1 MTDLD
6 LAVDEVTT
14 VELDPDEPVDLIEF
28 AGADGYVFEQEGHG
42 LAGRGVAC
50 RIDLEGGVAG
60 DLSLVQEVLAALSG
74 AVALGAL
81 PFDRHEPASLV
92 VPIDLVRRDA
102 DGRQWRTT
110 IG

>member
-14 VELDPDEPVDLIEF
+14 VELDPDAPVDLIEF

-50 RIDLEGGVAG
+50 RIPLDDGLAG
-60 DLSLVQEVLAALSG
+60 DLSVVRRTLAEVPG

-81 PFDRHEPASLV
+81 PFDRRQPASLV
-92 VPIDLVRRDA
+92 VPADIVRRDA
-102 DGRQWRTT
+102 DG
-110 IG
+110 